1 MAINRST
8 SDPFTLRAL
17 QQLGWGPTVALEQ
30 GLQATIDSFRK
41 VPRTGR
47 SIRLVT
53 VQRICCIG
61 AGYVGGPTMAV
72 IADRCPEIEVTV
84 VDLNQA
90 RIDAWN
96 DDGPQSVYRCTNP
109 GLMRWSAA
117 PCRNLSFS
125 TAVEAAIAAADMVF
139 ISVNTPTKTKGLGAG
154 QASDLRWVE
163 ACARTVAQAAT
174 GHTIVVEKSTL
185 PVRTAAAIKN
195 DPRGGPAGRSGPQL
209 SVLSNPEFLAEGT
222 AIGDLEAPDRV
233 LIGGEDAAS
242 IDALAAVYAHWV
254 PADRILRTN
263 LWSSELSKLTANA
276 FLAQRISSINSIAA
290 FCEATGAD
298 VREVAR
304 AIGTDSRIGPK
315 FLNAGPGFGGS
326 CFQKDILNLVYLCRH
341 FGLPEVADY
350 WESVVALNTWQ
361 QHRISKLVVEKL
373 FGTVTGKRLAVLGF
387 AFKADTNDT
396 REAPAIRI
404 CRDLLEEGAQLAI
417 HDPKV
422 DPEQIAR
429 DLQLQATA
437 AADGLSGTGSWAMA
451 DSVEQAVA
459 GADAVLIL
467 TEWQQYRALDW
478 TDLGSR
484 MRRPAWVFDARSVA
498 DAGQVRAAG
507 LSLWR
512 VGDGEADDPHG
523 SGHGGR
529 GLHRGRTESAP
540 APARRPCGRPR
551 QSQRLLRPGLEASP
565 AFRD

>member
-1 MAINRST
+1 M
-8 SDPFTLRAL
+8 
-17 QQLGWGPTVALEQ
+17 
-30 GLQATIDSFRK
+30 K
-41 VPRTGR
+41 
-47 SIRLVT
+47 

-72 IADRCPEIEVTV
+72 IADRCPAIQVTV

-96 DDGPQSVYRCTNP
+96 DSDLTKLPVYEP
-109 GLMRWSAA
+109 GLDAVVARARG
-117 PCRNLSFS
+117 RNLHFS
-125 TAVEAAIAAADMVF
+125 TAVEESIASADMVF

-163 ACARTVAQAAT
+163 ACARQVATAAT

-185 PVRTAAAIKN
+185 PVRTAAAIKTILEAAQEE
-195 DPRGGPAGRSGPQL
+195 GSSRSF

-233 LIGGEDAAS
+233 LIGGEDPSS
-242 IDALAAVYAHWV
+242 IAALAEIYGRWV
-254 PADRILRTN
+254 TPEKILRTN

-290 FCEATGAD
+290 FCEASGAD

-304 AIGTDSRIGPK
+304 AIGSDSRIGPK

-350 WESVVALNTWQ
+350 WESVVTLNTWQ
-361 QHRISKLVVEKL
+361 QHRIARLVVEQL
-373 FGTVTGKRLAVLGF
+373 FGTVTGKRLAILGF

-404 CRDLLEEGAQLAI
+404 ARDLLEEGAQLSI

-422 DPEQIAR
+422 VEAQISR
-429 DLQLQATA
+429 DLKLEPAS
-437 AADGLSGTGSWAMA
+437 AADGLSGTGSWA
-451 DSVEQAVA
+451 QATSIEAAVR
-459 GADAVLIL
+459 GADAVLVL
-467 TEWQQYRALDW
+467 TEWQDYRQLNWSELAAL
-478 TDLGSR
+478 
-484 MRRPAWVFDARSVA
+484 MRRPAWVFDARAVVDPVA
-498 DAGQVRAAG
+498 VKAAG
-507 LSLWR
+507 LRLWR
-512 VGDGEADDPHG
+512 IGDGEG
-523 SGHGGR
+523 
-529 GLHRGRTESAP
+529 
-540 APARRPCGRPR
+540 
-551 QSQRLLRPGLEASP
+551 
-565 AFRD
+565 